1 MFVKYTK
8 IKNSDLNSKLL
19 KKYFLIGNN
28 LTELNKIFFNNLNL
42 IKSAEFKKIILLY
55 KESDF
60 KNKDKRQRQLKRR
73 YS

>member
-42 IKSAEFKKIILLY
+42 IKSAEFKKIILL
-55 KESDF
+55 
-60 KNKDKRQRQLKRR
+60 
-73 YS
+73 